1 MSYQDAISQA
11 APFEVLDGTFPAA
24 NPDSPLAARLAE
36 CEKQGRAALIGYL
49 PVGFPTLDE
58 SIDAAIALGN
68 NGADIIELGV
78 PYSDPVMD
86 GPVIQKATGV
96 ALENG
101 FKLPQLFEAV
111 RRITE
116 ATDAVV
122 VVMTYWN
129 PVLAYGVKNFAR
141 DLAAAGGAG
150 MITPDLV
157 PDEASAWFEASDEYG
172 LDRIFLAA
180 LSSSPERLAT
190 IAKASSGFVYAVSV
204 MGVTGARTSVSEAA
218 RTLVADIKAA
228 GASRACVGLGVSTRA
243 HVEEIGEYAD
253 GVIVGTALVK
263 ALASGGV
270 EAVAKL
276 TRELAGREG

>member
-1 MSYQDAISQA
+1 M
-11 APFEVLDGTFPAA
+11 LDGTFPTA

-228 GASRACVGLGVSTRA
+228 GAPRACVGLGVSTRA

>member
-11 APFEVLDGTFPAA
+11 APFTVLDGSFPAPNA
-24 NPDSPLAARLAE
+24 QSPLVARLAE

-157 PDEASAWFEASDEYG
+157 PDEASLWFEASDEYG

-228 GASRACVGLGVSTRA
+228 GAPRACVGLGVSTRA

>member
-11 APFEVLDGTFPAA
+11 APFTVLDGSFPAPNA
-24 NPDSPLAARLAE
+24 QSPLVARLAE

-228 GASRACVGLGVSTRA
+228 GAPRACVGLGVSTRA

>member
-11 APFEVLDGTFPAA
+11 APFEVLDGTFPTA

-101 FKLPQLFEAV
+101 FKLLFFRLQPFRDFLNSIVNSGNITDSV
-111 RRITE
+111 R
-116 ATDAVV
+116 A
-122 VVMTYWN
+122 
-129 PVLAYGVKNFAR
+129 
-141 DLAAAGGAG
+141 
-150 MITPDLV
+150 
-157 PDEASAWFEASDEYG
+157 
-172 LDRIFLAA
+172 
-180 LSSSPERLAT
+180 
-190 IAKASSGFVYAVSV
+190 
-204 MGVTGARTSVSEAA
+204 
-218 RTLVADIKAA
+218 
-228 GASRACVGLGVSTRA
+228 
-243 HVEEIGEYAD
+243 
-253 GVIVGTALVK
+253 
-263 ALASGGV
+263 
-270 EAVAKL
+270 
-276 TRELAGREG
+276 

>member
-1 MSYQDAISQA
+1 MSYQDAISHA
-11 APFEVLDGTFPAA
+11 ATFEVLDGTFPTS
-24 NPDSPLAARLAE
+24 NPDSPLAARLTE

-228 GASRACVGLGVSTRA
+228 GAPRACVGLGVSTRA

>member
-11 APFEVLDGTFPAA
+11 APFTVLDGSFPAPNA
-24 NPDSPLAARLAE
+24 QSPLVARLAE
-36 CEKQGRAALIGYL
+36 CEKQVRAALIGYL

-228 GASRACVGLGVSTRA
+228 GAPRACVGLGVSTRA

>member
-1 MSYQDAISQA
+1 MSYQDFIPHA
-11 APFEVLDGTFPAA
+11 APYEVVDGTFPPA
-24 NPDSPLAARLAE
+24 NSDSPLAARLAQ
-36 CEKQGRAALIGYL
+36 CEAEGRAALIGYL
-49 PVGFPTLDE
+49 PVGFPTLEE

-86 GPVIQKATGV
+86 GPVIQKATGQ

-101 FKLPQLFEAV
+101 FKLSQLFEAV

-157 PDEASAWFEASDEYG
+157 PDEASSWFEASDEYG

-190 IAKASSGFVYAVSV
+190 IAKACPHL
-204 MGVTGARTSVSEAA
+204 R
-218 RTLVADIKAA
+218 
-228 GASRACVGLGVSTRA
+228 VG
-243 HVEEIGEYAD
+243 
-253 GVIVGTALVK
+253 
-263 ALASGGV
+263 GGSHP
-270 EAVAKL
+270 
-276 TRELAGREG
+276 GCGH

>member
-1 MSYQDAISQA
+1 MSYQDAISQS
-11 APFEVLDGTFPAA
+11 APFTVLDGSFPAPNA
-24 NPDSPLAARLAE
+24 QSPLSARLAE

-180 LSSSPERLAT
+180 LSSSPERLVT

-228 GASRACVGLGVSTRA
+228 GAPRACVGLGVSTRA

>member
-11 APFEVLDGTFPAA
+11 APFMVLDGSFPAPNA
-24 NPDSPLAARLAE
+24 QSPLAARLGE

-228 GASRACVGLGVSTRA
+228 GAPRACVGLGVSTRA